1 MTKLR
6 NLDLK
11 LLQLFEGIYQQRNLS
26 KVAEQMGLTQPA
38 VSLALGR
45 LRQHVGDPLFVRIG
59 AAMEPTPV
67 ADQLH
72 GLAVHA
78 IAQLEALLAFQPAF
92 NPRQD
97 ARSFRIAMTDV
108 GQVVIL
114 PRLLNALA
122 EVAPHTTIDVSQ
134 VSAETAD
141 QLQRGQLDLALG
153 SLPDL
158 DGRFVQQPIFLE
170 TFACLVR
177 RGHPRIGDALSV
189 QQYQAEQH
197 VIVETSGTGHAVIE
211 RDLARHHLVRQ
222 VGVRIPHFI
231 GLPAIVGNTDL
242 LATLPRRA
250 ADILAQGA
258 NVRVLALPVQIPGY
272 PVRQQWH
279 ERMQHDLGH
288 TWLRQLIAALF
299 KEA

>member
-1 MTKLR
+1 MAKLR

-59 AAMEPTPV
+59 VAMEPTPV

-92 NPRQD
+92 DPRQD

-122 EVAPHTTIDVSQ
+122 EVAPHITIDVSQ

-141 QLQRGQLDLALG
+141 HLQRGQLDLALG

-211 RDLARHHLVRQ
+211 RDLARQHLVRQ

-250 ADILAQGA
+250 ADILAHGS

-288 TWLRQLIAALF
+288 IWLRQLIAALF
-299 KEA
+299 KDA

>member
-11 LLQLFEGIYQQRNLS
+11 LLQLLEGIYLQRNLS
-26 KVAEQMGLTQPA
+26 KVAEQMNLTQPA

-45 LRQHVGDPLFVRIG
+45 LRQHFGDPLFVRVG

-67 ADQLH
+67 AEQLH
-72 GLAVHA
+72 PLAVHA

-92 NPRQD
+92 DP
-97 ARSFRIAMTDV
+97 ARDVRNFRIAMTDV

-114 PRLLNALA
+114 PRLLNALTEA
-122 EVAPHTTIDVSQ
+122 APHITMDVSQ
-134 VSAETAD
+134 VSPETAD
-141 QLQRGQLDLALG
+141 LLQRGLLDLALG
-153 SLPDL
+153 SLPDQE
-158 DGRFVQQPIFLE
+158 GRFVQQPVFRE
-170 TFACLVR
+170 SFSCLVR
-177 RGHPRIGDALSV
+177 QDHPRIGNTVSAR
-189 QQYQAEQH
+189 QYQAEQH
-197 VIVETSGTGHAVIE
+197 VIVETSGTGHAAIDKALV
-211 RDLARHHLVRQ
+211 RKGLVRQ

-242 LATLPRRA
+242 LATLPSRA
-250 ADILAQGA
+250 AHLLAQGS

-279 ERMQHDLGH
+279 ERMQHDPGH
-288 TWLRQLIAALF
+288 KWLRQLMVALF
-299 KEA
+299 KDD